1 MRVAYHS
8 PLPPERSGVADYSAL
23 LVPALER
30 VLEVDVVRPGRRR
43 RRRQPADVRLFHI
56 GNSPEAH
63 GWILDALREQRGL
76 VVLHE
81 LVVHHLVAGVTLG
94 RGDAAGYLDAMQ
106 REGGVVGRL
115 LAHGVI
121 DGLIPPLWERR
132 AVDFPLVAE
141 VLAHA
146 DGLIV
151 HSEYV
156 ERGVRAAGYGGRV
169 FRIEHPAWP
178 VPVQAP
184 AERAEPRFMVLGHL
198 NPQKRIHSVLAAF
211 ARLRNTVPDARL
223 VVAGSLAGVDLDREL
238 PDGVEI
244 RGFVD
249 EETIWQL
256 LAGATAC
263 VNLRFPT
270 MGETSGIAIRALSA
284 GTPLVVSDV
293 GWFAELPDTVA
304 LKIPVGDDEVPR
316 LAAALELLAR
326 DTGRRDS
333 MAAAARRLA
342 RTEHDVD
349 VVADRY
355 GEACEELAG
364 GAAVERALVTEV
376 ATAAAD
382 VGLGDEA
389 VGDIARA
396 VGEVTRGD

>member
-23 LVPALER
+23 LLPALER

-63 GWILDALREQRGL
+63 GWILEALREQRGL

-132 AVDFPLVAE
+132 AVDFPLVGE

-156 ERGVRAAGYGGRV
+156 ERCVRAAGYGGRV
-169 FRIEHPAWP
+169 FRVEHPAWP
-178 VPVQAP
+178 APDEAP
-184 AERAEPRFMVLGHL
+184 AERADPRYVVLGHL
-198 NPQKRIHSVLAAF
+198 NPQKRAIHSVLAAF
-211 ARLRNTVPDARL
+211 ARLRETLPDARL
-223 VVAGSLAGVDLDREL
+223 VVAGSLAGVEPTATFQTASRSAASST
-238 PDGVEI
+238 
-244 RGFVD
+244 RG
-249 EETIWQL
+249 TIWQL

-293 GWFAELPDTVA
+293 GSFAELPDAVA

-326 DTGRRDS
+326 DAGLRPGGPADPRT
-333 MAAAARRLA
+333 MAVR
-342 RTEHDVD
+342 
-349 VVADRY
+349 
-355 GEACEELAG
+355 
-364 GAAVERALVTEV
+364 
-376 ATAAAD
+376 
-382 VGLGDEA
+382 
-389 VGDIARA
+389 
-396 VGEVTRGD
+396 